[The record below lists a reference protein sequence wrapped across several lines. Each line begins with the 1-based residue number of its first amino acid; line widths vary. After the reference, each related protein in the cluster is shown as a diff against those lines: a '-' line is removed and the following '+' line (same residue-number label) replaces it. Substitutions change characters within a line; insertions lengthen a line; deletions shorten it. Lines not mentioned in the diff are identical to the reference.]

1 MDVGEATETDFGQ
14 QGKLVAVYHPPY
26 RRGVIQ
32 YSGVVALA
40 QHLVKVALIDSQ
52 SVAFDYRAHK
62 GRTLTLA
69 HRRQLSLVADEQ
81 QTAVAPLVN
90 EAYEVVK
97 EATHA
102 TEHTAVAHR
111 GRNHRGLVDYEE
123 GVLHGVVVQGEHSA
137 IAV

>member
-1 MDVGEATETDFGQ
+1 M
-14 QGKLVAVYHPPY
+14 
-26 RRGVIQ
+26 
-32 YSGVVALA
+32 A
-40 QHLVKVALIDSQ
+40 QHFVKVALIDSQ

-69 HRRQLSLVADEQ
+69 HRRQLGLVADEQ
-81 QTAVAPLVN
+81 QTAVAPLIN

-97 EATHA
+97 EATRA

-123 GVLHGVVVQGEHSA
+123 RVLHGVVVQGEHSA
-137 IAV
+137 VAV